1 MSFDILPWPNT
12 FLVKVQLNFEI
23 IKSQDNVLVL
33 DSPKEFVIEDFEW
46 LKLCFVY
53 LVLGLKFSSETKF

>member
-1 MSFDILPWPNT
+1 
-12 FLVKVQLNFEI
+12 VKVQLNFEI